1 MTEKGIARTNSPV
14 GAQDK
19 EQEGTESFLSGRD
32 CGRLPT
38 GPNTPCAEDPLPA
51 RPGAGGGLCEARPTL
66 LGGCTGGAG
75 WVPPQE
81 EARRADG
88 RHGSRGTRRGSGAAA
103 GASS

>member
-66 LGGCTGGAG
+66 PRGLHWGCGLGAAPGGSPPRGRQTRLPWHTPRLGG
-75 WVPPQE
+75 
-81 EARRADG
+81 RG
-88 RHGSRGTRRGSGAAA
+88 RS
-103 GASS
+103 